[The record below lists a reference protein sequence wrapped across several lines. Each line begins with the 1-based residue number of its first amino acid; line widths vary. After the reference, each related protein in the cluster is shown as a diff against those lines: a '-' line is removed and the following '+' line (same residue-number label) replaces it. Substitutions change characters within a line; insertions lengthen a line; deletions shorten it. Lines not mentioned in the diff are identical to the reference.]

1 MSELD
6 WPVGRGGTAVVSAA
20 SEELSFRPGTGE
32 GDEFP
37 IASVTKLLTT
47 MAVLAAV
54 EAGHLDLDNP
64 VSIAEQPVE
73 GAREATGVTLRHLL
87 AHASGLPAGLTGH
100 PGGRLLPPGDRRI
113 YSNHGFRALADAV
126 ADAVGTTF
134 EGWLG
139 SSVLGPLGLDAT
151 RLADRNGVEADP
163 AAGAVS
169 TLTDLVRL
177 ARCLLARGARVVGP
191 ELFAEATSVQFPG
204 LAGAVP
210 GVGRFDPNDWGL
222 GFELHDGKRP
232 HWMGGRRSP
241 AAFGHF
247 GASGCF
253 VWVDPDTGIAA
264 AAVTDRNVDDG
275 WLMDVWPAWSDRLPA
290 ATG

>member
-1 MSELD
+1 MVSELD
-6 WPVGRGGTAVVSAA
+6 WPVGRGGTAVLSADG
-20 SEELSFRPGTGE
+20 EERSFRPGTGA

-37 IASVTKLLTT
+37 VASVTKLLTT
-47 MAVLAAV
+47 LAVLAAV
-54 EAGHLDLDNP
+54 EAGHLGLDDP
-64 VSIAEQPVE
+64 ASIAGQPVQ
-73 GAREATGVTLRHLL
+73 GAREATGVTVRHLL
-87 AHASGLPAGLTGH
+87 AHASGLPAGLVDQA
-100 PGGRLLPPGDRRI
+100 GGRLRPPGERRI
-113 YSNHGFRALADAV
+113 YSNHGFRALAGAV

-151 RLADRNGVEADP
+151 RLAERNGVEADP

-169 TLTDLVRL
+169 ALSDLARL
-177 ARCLLARGARVVGP
+177 ARCLLDRGAPVVGP
-191 ELFAEATSVQFPG
+191 GLFAEATTVQFPG
-204 LAGAVP
+204 LAGVVP

-232 HWMGGRRSP
+232 HWMGDRRSP

-253 VWVDPDTGIAA
+253 VWVDPDAGIAA
-264 AAVTDRNVDDG
+264 AAVTDRQVDDG
-275 WLMDVWPAWSDRLPA
+275 WIMDVWPTWSDRLPA
-290 ATG
+290 AR